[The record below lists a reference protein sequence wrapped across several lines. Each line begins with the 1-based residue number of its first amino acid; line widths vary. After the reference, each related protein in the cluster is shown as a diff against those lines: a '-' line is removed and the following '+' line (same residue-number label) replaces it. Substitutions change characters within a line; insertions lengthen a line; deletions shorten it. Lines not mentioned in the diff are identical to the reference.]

1 MSRRAVSK
9 SRTGRGKPEKPE
21 ERRRDALYYE
31 LWGIASLVA
40 GGLVLLALQVPSSA
54 GPVGVWCKRIL
65 RLLLGDASYGLGAA
79 LLVLG
84 AGLVG
89 RHRGF
94 AGARR
99 WLGATGLLLLGA
111 AAIHIW
117 AVSGGLFT
125 DGWDAARRGMGG
137 GILGRAV
144 WLALTR
150 AFGSAGAW
158 VVGCAGALAS
168 ALALTHATV
177 AGCLRLAVRGGRLV
191 LRAWRWLGRVL
202 RRLFY
207 VEVPTAEPEPLEDEV
222 PAAPPPRAAGPT
234 PLPTTGAPA
243 PTPAGGGPVTTPRPP
258 GAPGGQA
265 LTAGPATPAG
275 AGAPAAVATGVP
287 PGVATG
293 TPPVLGAGTPPAT
306 GTGVA
311 AVGTRTPPAVGTVTT
326 RRPGKGLDDRQ
337 LTMDWQLYQLPPL
350 SLLEKG
356 KRDRLPRSDRE
367 IADKAR
373 LIEETLASFG
383 VQAKVVEVS
392 RGPAV
397 TRFEVHPGPGVK
409 VSRITALADDIALS
423 LAAADV
429 RIEPRIPGKSAVG
442 IEVPNRQVSMVTLRD
457 VLETPE
463 FTQSPSPLTIALGK
477 DVAGR
482 PVVPTL
488 ENLLHL
494 LIAGATG
501 SGKSVCLNAII
512 SSILFKA
519 RPHEVKFILVD
530 PKVVELSVF
539 DGIPHLLAPVVGDP
553 KKAAGVLRWVVE
565 EMVQRWRLFADAG
578 VRDIGR
584 YNQAV
589 VRDGRPGSA
598 LPFVVVVIDELAD
611 LMTVA
616 PVELEEAVQRLAQMG
631 RAAGIHLVM
640 ATQRPSADV
649 VTGTIKANI
658 PSRVAFAVASQVD
671 SRIVLDMPG
680 AERLV
685 GRGDMLFL
693 PIGASKPIRAQ
704 GAYISEGELE
714 ALVRHCSGQASPRYD
729 DRILQVEAGEE
740 AAEMEDD
747 LFPRAVR
754 VVVEARQASASLLQR
769 RLRVGYTRAARL
781 IDMMEARGFVS
792 AYDGTRPREVFLT
805 MEEYHRLFPQ
815 DRD

>member
-1 MSRRAVSK
+1 MSRQSAST
-9 SRTGRGKPEKPE
+9 SRVRKQRRREPDRGGPA
-21 ERRRDALYYE
+21 RDALHYD

-40 GGLVLLALQVPSSA
+40 GGLVLIALTLPSSA
-54 GPVGVWCKRIL
+54 GPVGIWLKRIL
-65 RLLLGDASYGLGAA
+65 RLLLGDASYGLVAA
-79 LLVLG
+79 LLLLG
-84 AGLVG
+84 AGLVW

-99 WLGATGLLLLGA
+99 WLGAAGLLLLVA
-111 AAIHIW
+111 AAMHAW
-117 AVSGGLFT
+117 ALSGNRFAG
-125 DGWDAARRGMGG
+125 GQEWEAARLGMGG
-137 GILGRAV
+137 GVLGRTV
-144 WLALTR
+144 WLGLTR
-150 AFGSAGAW
+150 AFGSLGAW
-158 VVGCAGALAS
+158 VVGGAAALAS
-168 ALALTHATV
+168 TLALTGATV
-177 AGCLRLAVRGGRLV
+177 AGSLRLAARTARLGV
-191 LRAWRWLGRVL
+191 RAWSWLARGL
-202 RRLFY
+202 RRVFF
-207 VEVPTAEPEPLEDEV
+207 VEVPEAPEPPQIASPAAGELPVIPALPALSPV
-222 PAAPPPRAAGPT
+222 PPPAPPP
-234 PLPTTGAPA
+234 GAA
-243 PTPAGGGPVTTPRPP
+243 PTASAAATSPPELVADRAKTAAP
-258 GAPGGQA
+258 GATLSVSGSH
-265 LTAGPATPAG
+265 
-275 AGAPAAVATGVP
+275 
-287 PGVATG
+287 
-293 TPPVLGAGTPPAT
+293 
-306 GTGVA
+306 
-311 AVGTRTPPAVGTVTT
+311 PAV
-326 RRPGKGLDDRQ
+326 RRGARGPDERQ
-337 LTMDWQLYQLPPL
+337 LTLDLQLYQPPPL
-350 SLLEKG
+350 NLLEKG
-356 KRDRLPRSDRE
+356 PRERAPRGDRE

-383 VQAKVVEVS
+383 VKAKVVEVS

-409 VSRITALADDIALS
+409 VSRITTLADDIALS

-429 RIEPRIPGKSAVG
+429 RIEPRIPGKSAIGV
-442 IEVPNRQVSMVTLRD
+442 EVPNRQISMVTLRD
-457 VLETPE
+457 VLESPE

-488 ENLLHL
+488 DSLLHL

-539 DGIPHLLAPVVGDP
+539 DGIPHLLAPVVADP

-584 YNQAV
+584 YNQAMV
-589 VRDGRPGSA
+589 KDGNPSAA
-598 LPFVVVVIDELAD
+598 LPFIVVVIDELAD
-611 LMTVA
+611 LVAVA

-693 PIGASKPIRAQ
+693 PMGASKPIRAQ
-704 GAYISEGELE
+704 GAYISEQELE
-714 ALVRHCSGQASPRYD
+714 ALVKHCAAQASPQYD
-729 DRILQVEAGEE
+729 QGILQVETGDHAP
-740 AAEMEDD
+740 EMEDD
-747 LFPRAVR
+747 MFPQAVR

-792 AYDGTRPREVFLT
+792 AYDGTRPREVFLS
-805 MEEYHRLFPQ
+805 MEEYRRLFPPP

>member
-1 MSRRAVSK
+1 VS
-9 SRTGRGKPEKPE
+9 SQPHGGDTL
-21 ERRRDALYYE
+21 RDALHYE

-40 GGLVLLALQVPSSA
+40 GGLVFISLALPSSA
-54 GPVGVWCKRIL
+54 GPVGIWLKRIL
-65 RLLLGDASYGLGAA
+65 RVLLGDASYGLAGA
-79 LLVLG
+79 LVLLG
-84 AGLVG
+84 IGLIW

-99 WLGATGLLLLGA
+99 WLGAGGLLLLA
-111 AAIHIW
+111 AAAMHAW
-117 AVSGGLFT
+117 ALSGNRFAG
-125 DGWDAARRGMGG
+125 GQEWEAARLGMGG
-137 GILGRAV
+137 GVLGHTV

-150 AFGSAGAW
+150 AFGGLGAW
-158 VVGCAGALAS
+158 VVGGAAALAS

-177 AGCLRLAVRGGRLV
+177 AGWFRLVGRLARLGA
-191 LRAWRWLGRVL
+191 RSWRWLTRML
-202 RRLFY
+202 RRIFF
-207 VEVPTAEPEPLEDEV
+207 VEVPEPPGPSGTITPQDDLELPQLPSPMAPAP
-222 PAAPPPRAAGPT
+222 PAAPSAAAATITSISAPGTGPDKPPP
-234 PLPTTGAPA
+234 PPPA
-243 PTPAGGGPVTTPRPP
+243 PQPAAA
-258 GAPGGQA
+258 APQ
-265 LTAGPATPAG
+265 PA
-275 AGAPAAVATGVP
+275 AAVA
-287 PGVATG
+287 
-293 TPPVLGAGTPPAT
+293 GAHSGA
-306 GTGVA
+306 
-311 AVGTRTPPAVGTVTT
+311 
-326 RRPGKGLDDRQ
+326 RRGSRSTDDRQ
-337 LTMDWQLYQLPPL
+337 LTLDWQLYQLPPL
-350 SLLEKG
+350 TLLEKG
-356 KRDRLPRSDRE
+356 HRQRAPRGDRE

-442 IEVPNRQVSMVTLRD
+442 IEVPNRQISMVTLRD
-457 VLETPE
+457 VLESSE
-463 FTQSPSPLTIALGK
+463 FAQSPSPLTIALGK
-477 DVAGR
+477 DVGGR
-482 PVVPTL
+482 PVIPTL

-519 RPHEVKFILVD
+519 RPHEVKFILID

-539 DGIPHLLAPVVGDP
+539 DGIPHLLAPVVAEP

-584 YNQAV
+584 YNQAM
-589 VRDGRPGSA
+589 VRDGNPAAA
-598 LPFVVVVIDELAD
+598 LPFIVVVIDELAD

-693 PIGASKPIRAQ
+693 PVGASKPIRAQ
-704 GAYISEGELE
+704 GAYISERELE
-714 ALVRHCSGQASPRYD
+714 ALVKHCAAQASPQYD
-729 DRILQVEAGEE
+729 QRILQVEAGEE
-740 AAEMEDD
+740 TPEMEDD
-747 LFPRAVR
+747 LLPQAVR

-805 MEEYHRLFPQ
+805 MEEYRRLFPSGT

>member
-1 MSRRAVSK
+1 MSRRAQGSVRVHRQAT
-9 SRTGRGKPEKPE
+9 SRSDRGETP
-21 ERRRDALYYE
+21 RDALYYE

-40 GGLVLLALQVPSSA
+40 GGLVAISLALPSSA
-54 GPVGVWCKRIL
+54 GPVGIWLKHVL
-65 RLLLGDASYGLGAA
+65 RFLLGDASYGLAVA
-79 LLVLG
+79 LVLLG
-84 AGLVG
+84 VGLIW

-99 WLGATGLLLLGA
+99 WLGAAGLLLLA
-111 AAIHIW
+111 AAAMHAW
-117 AVSGGLFT
+117 ALSGNRFAGAQE
-125 DGWDAARRGMGG
+125 WEAARLGMGG
-137 GILGRAV
+137 GVLGRTV

-150 AFGSAGAW
+150 AFGGLGAW
-158 VVGCAGALAS
+158 VVGGAAAVASTLAV
-168 ALALTHATV
+168 THATV
-177 AGCLRLAVRGGRLV
+177 AGWFRLAVRFARLV
-191 LRAWRWLGRVL
+191 ARSWRWLTRIL
-202 RRLFY
+202 RRIFF
-207 VEVPTAEPEPLEDEV
+207 VEVPEPPPSPETIMPDEEAGFAQLPSSPPEPAP
-222 PAAPPPRAAGPT
+222 PAAPAPAAATTVSTPAPATVPDNPPPPPPVPRPA
-234 PLPTTGAPA
+234 APA
-243 PTPAGGGPVTTPRPP
+243 PGAHPGPRRAPRS
-258 GAPGGQA
+258 A
-265 LTAGPATPAG
+265 
-275 AGAPAAVATGVP
+275 
-287 PGVATG
+287 
-293 TPPVLGAGTPPAT
+293 
-306 GTGVA
+306 
-311 AVGTRTPPAVGTVTT
+311 
-326 RRPGKGLDDRQ
+326 DDRQ
-337 LTMDWQLYQLPPL
+337 LTLDWQLYQLPPVT
-350 SLLEKG
+350 LLEKG
-356 KRDRLPRSDRE
+356 RRERAPRGDRE

-442 IEVPNRQVSMVTLRD
+442 IEVPNRQISMVTLRD
-457 VLETPE
+457 VLESAE
-463 FTQSPSPLTIALGK
+463 FAQSPSPLTIALGK

-519 RPHEVKFILVD
+519 RPHEVKFILID

-539 DGIPHLLAPVVGDP
+539 DGIPHLLAPVVAEP

-578 VRDIGR
+578 VRDINR

-589 VRDGRPGSA
+589 VRDGNPSAA
-598 LPFVVVVIDELAD
+598 LPFIVVVIDELAD

-693 PIGASKPIRAQ
+693 PMGASKPIRVQ
-704 GAYISEGELE
+704 GAYISEQELE
-714 ALVRHCSGQASPRYD
+714 ALVKHCAAQASPQYD
-729 DRILQVEAGEE
+729 QRILQVEAGEE
-740 AAEMEDD
+740 APEMEDD
-747 LFPRAVR
+747 LFPQALR

-792 AYDGTRPREVFLT
+792 AYDGTRPREVYLT
-805 MEEYHRLFPQ
+805 MEEYRRLFPSGGG

>member
-1 MSRRAVSK
+1 MRRQAIGPDRSN
-9 SRTGRGKPEKPE
+9 KP
-21 ERRRDALYYE
+21 RDALYYE

-40 GGLVLLALQVPSSA
+40 GGMVVISLAFPSSA
-54 GPVGVWCKRIL
+54 GPVGFWLKHIL
-65 RLLLGDASYGLGAA
+65 RFLLGDASYGLAGA
-79 LLVLG
+79 LVLLG
-84 AGLVG
+84 IGLIW
-89 RHRGF
+89 RHRAF

-99 WLGATGLLLLGA
+99 WLGAAGLLLLTA
-111 AAIHIW
+111 AAMHAW
-117 AVSGGLFT
+117 ALSGNRFASGQE
-125 DGWDAARRGMGG
+125 WEAARLGMGG
-137 GILGRAV
+137 GVLGRTV

-150 AFGSAGAW
+150 AFGNLGGW
-158 VVGCAGALAS
+158 VVGSAAALAS
-168 ALALTHATV
+168 TLAVTHATM
-177 AGCLRLAVRGGRLV
+177 AGWLRFLARCARLGM
-191 LRAWRWLGRVL
+191 RTWRWLSRTL
-202 RRLFY
+202 RRIFF
-207 VEVPTAEPEPLEDEV
+207 VEIPEPPPPPETSTPEEAAHEFTSHAPSPRVTEPAACADTALPALTPAPAPVTGPHKPPPPSPAPPPV
-222 PAAPPPRAAGPT
+222 PAAPVAH
-234 PLPTTGAPA
+234 
-243 PTPAGGGPVTTPRPP
+243 P
-258 GAPGGQA
+258 G
-265 LTAGPATPAG
+265 
-275 AGAPAAVATGVP
+275 
-287 PGVATG
+287 
-293 TPPVLGAGTPPAT
+293 
-306 GTGVA
+306 
-311 AVGTRTPPAVGTVTT
+311 T
-326 RRPGKGLDDRQ
+326 RRPSRSPDDRQ
-337 LTMDWQLYQLPPL
+337 LTMDWQLYQLPPVT
-350 SLLEKG
+350 LLEKG
-356 KRDRLPRSDRE
+356 RERAPRGDRE

-457 VLETPE
+457 VVESAE
-463 FTQSPSPLTIALGK
+463 FAQSPSPLTIALGK

-501 SGKSVCLNAII
+501 SGKSVCLNTII

-519 RPHEVKFILVD
+519 RPHEVKFILID
-530 PKVVELSVF
+530 PKVVELSIF
-539 DGIPHLLAPVVGDP
+539 DGIPHLLAPVVAEP

-578 VRDIGR
+578 VRDIRR
-584 YNQAV
+584 YNQAMV
-589 VRDGRPGSA
+589 KDGNPSA
-598 LPFVVVVIDELAD
+598 TLPFIVVVIDELAD

-693 PIGASKPIRAQ
+693 PMGASKPIRAQ
-704 GAYISEGELE
+704 GAYISEQELE
-714 ALVRHCSGQASPRYD
+714 ALVKHCAAQANPQYD
-729 DRILQVEAGEE
+729 QRILQVEEGKETP
-740 AAEMEDD
+740 EMEDD
-747 LFPRAVR
+747 LFPQALR

-792 AYDGTRPREVFLT
+792 AYDGTRPREVFLSI
-805 MEEYHRLFPQ
+805 EEYHRLFPPAG